1 MVLMESPRVAFG
13 ETLVELGKE
22 HEEIVS
28 LGADLSSSTKTSFFD
43 DVFPKRFFN
52 CGIAEANMMGAAAGM
67 AIAGKVPFPSTFA
80 VFATG
85 RVYDQIRQSIAYP
98 NLDVKIVA
106 THAGITVGGDGASH
120 QINEDIALMSVL
132 PNMQVIVPGDA
143 LETRKVVRAAYENPG
158 PMYIRLSRTDM
169 PRVTDE
175 ETPFEIGKM
184 AVLRDGEDIT
194 LMSTGLMVE
203 RCLEAADRLK
213 KMDID
218 AAVINVSTV
227 KPLDKKT
234 LLKYAMKTGAV
245 LTAEEHNVLLGIGS
259 IIATSLVESYPVPL
273 KRIGIPDIFSRSGES
288 EELMQ
293 MFGLTAEHVVE
304 EAVDLVKVKY

>member
-28 LGADLSSSTKTSFFD
+28 LGADLSSSTKTSYFD
-43 DVFPKRFFN
+43 EVFPERFFN
-52 CGIAEANMMGAAAGM
+52 CGIAEANMMSAAAGM

-98 NLDVKIVA
+98 QLNVKIVA

-120 QINEDIALMSVL
+120 QINEDI
-132 PNMQVIVPGDA
+132 
-143 LETRKVVRAAYENPG
+143 YENPG

-175 ETPFEIGKM
+175 DTPFEIGKM
-184 AVLRDGEDIT
+184 SVLRDGEDIT

-203 RCLEAADRLK
+203 RCLEAADRLEA
-213 KMDID
+213 MDID

-293 MFGLTAEHVVE
+293 MFGLTAEHVVS